1 MTRQYTLAPHLL
13 NSVDQKIKT
22 VVNWKTQTDHSINNG
37 LETKR

>member
-22 VVNWKTQTDHSINNG
+22 VVNWKTDHSINNG